1 MLKFVDCL
9 FVFVEAR
16 GGSGQFGK
24 KVTFRSHSSK
34 PRSQGHRRCT
44 VKITLRMWSRH
55 NQRNW
60 AKRFS
65 ERSEWYS
72 EAFTGWTI
80 HIF

>member
-34 PRSQGHRRCT
+34 SRSQGHRRCT